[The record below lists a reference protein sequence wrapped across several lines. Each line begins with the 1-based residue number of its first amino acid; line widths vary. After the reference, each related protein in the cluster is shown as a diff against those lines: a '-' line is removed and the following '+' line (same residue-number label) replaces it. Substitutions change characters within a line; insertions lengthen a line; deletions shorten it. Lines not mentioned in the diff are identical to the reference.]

1 MSKRTPRIFVYRDRK
16 GEWRWRLKSANGK
29 IVAES
34 GEGYKRK
41 LTPLDVADRLAD
53 MFMDA
58 CDVELARA
66 ESQP

>member
-41 LTPLDVADRLAD
+41 PREETLLAVAWTMVAATEAD
-53 MFMDA
+53 
-58 CDVELARA
+58 E
-66 ESQP
+66 P